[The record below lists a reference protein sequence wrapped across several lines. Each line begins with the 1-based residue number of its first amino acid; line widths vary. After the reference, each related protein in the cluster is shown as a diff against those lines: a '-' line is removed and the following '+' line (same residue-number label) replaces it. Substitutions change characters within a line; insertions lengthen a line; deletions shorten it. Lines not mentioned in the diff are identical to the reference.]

1 MNEDILNEIERCM
14 VNLDR
19 ECVIEKIKE
28 ALSHGIKASEVVMGP
43 LSKAMEEIG
52 KLYENGDYFVAE
64 LLEAASIFK
73 NVMEFLKD
81 KLEADVSVSKS
92 GKRAK
97 IVIGT
102 VKGDIHDIGKT
113 LVSIMLQA
121 AGHEVI
127 DLGIDVPAEKFIDAY
142 YKYKPQ
148 IIAMSALLTT
158 TAMYM
163 KTVIDKLVEAGLR
176 KKVKIIIG
184 GAATSEDFAK
194 EIGADGWAPN
204 AIKAVELVNKLI
216 EELE

>member
-121 AGHEVI
+121 SGHEVI

-163 KTVIDKLVEAGLR
+163 KTVIDKFVEAGLR